1 MNRIRVYNEDEI
13 KKLTT
18 NPNVVTIR
26 NNSQIIYSNDFKLC
40 AVKEKIKYKDKTSRQ
55 IFEESGFDMN
65 ILDDRTPQKRLCSW
79 MKKYKKFGEEYFK
92 SNNKYSYKAKTSSK
106 SSKSIFD
113 DPTVIACVI
122 ERKDDGT
129 ISYNIVRSKDEKIN
143 YSNR

>member
-26 NNSQIIYSNDFKLC
+26 NNSQIIYSNDFKLW

-65 ILDDRTPQKRLCSW
+65 ILDDRTPQKRICSW
-79 MKKYKKFGEEYFK
+79 LKKYKKFGEDYFTDK
-92 SNNKYSYKAKTSSK
+92 NKYTYKAIENDKENFSTYILVRVENEKT
-106 SSKSIFD
+106 
-113 DPTVIACVI
+113 
-122 ERKDDGT
+122 
-129 ISYNIVRSKDEKIN
+129 NN
-143 YSNR
+143 